1 MEPTAASR
9 LILAS
14 TSPRRQELI
23 RALGLPYE
31 IVASEADE
39 TVANH
44 LTPAEI
50 VETLSER
57 KARAVYERVPSYP
70 GRQIIVGSDTIV
82 VYNGEPLGKPADRE
96 DARRMLSMLQ
106 GNTHY
111 VFTGITCIEAG
122 TGRSLTAH
130 RMTRVTMK
138 PLSERQIDRY
148 IETGEPMDKA
158 GAYAI
163 QGLGATMV
171 EAIEGDYFNV
181 VGLSLNLL
189 ADMLYSFN
197 IEVL

>member
-39 TVANH
+39 TVADH

-106 GNTHY
+106 GNTHH

-122 TGRSLTAH
+122 SGRSLTAH